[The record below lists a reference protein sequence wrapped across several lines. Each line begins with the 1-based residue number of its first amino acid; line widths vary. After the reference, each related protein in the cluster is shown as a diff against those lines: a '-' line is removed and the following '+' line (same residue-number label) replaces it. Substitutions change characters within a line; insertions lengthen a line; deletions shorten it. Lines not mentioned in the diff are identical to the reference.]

1 MKLRSEMHE
10 GFKLC
15 PLFAR
20 LRREMS
26 SPSPCLNLYFQTLLG
41 TDMGIPLIRTGG
53 TSENFK
59 KDPIALLNHNPDFPI
74 GRWTN
79 TRVENNQL
87 LGHLQ
92 LAPEG
97 TSARIDEVRKLIFA
111 RVLCSCSVG
120 FVPLE
125 QELSGKGIS
134 FKRQRLLEC
143 SVVQFLRMRAPSG
156 SKRKRLRLDISALT
170 PIRSTASFDRTKT
183 RRSRNVR
190 PMPNACSR
198 SRGPKQL
205 LPAQHIWPNRNPHQL
220 HPGRTPFLLDQRSRE
235 GGRCYFLGGLGVGPA
250 PAVSTLNVQNF
261 GSRP

>member
-1 MKLRSEMHE
+1 MSVVRKAPARDVVTES
-10 GFKLC
+10 
-15 PLFAR
+15 LFEFVFSDATR
-20 LRREMS
+20 DRHGDTINPHGWDIRE
-26 SPSPCLNLYFQTLLG
+26 FQK
-41 TDMGIPLIRTGG
+41 
-53 TSENFK
+53 N
-59 KDPIALLNHNPDFPI
+59 PIALLNHNPDFPI

-143 SVVQFLRMRAPSG
+143 SVVSIPSNA
-156 SKRKRLRLDISALT
+156 SAQWVEAKK
-170 PIRSTASFDRTKT
+170 IEAR
-183 RRSRNVR
+183 
-190 PMPNACSR
+190 
-198 SRGPKQL
+198 
-205 LPAQHIWPNRNPHQL
+205 H
-220 HPGRTPFLLDQRSRE
+220 
-235 GGRCYFLGGLGVGPA
+235 LGIN
-250 PAVSTLNVQNF
+250 SD
-261 GSRP
+261 S

>member
-1 MKLRSEMHE
+1 MSVVRKAPARDVVTES
-10 GFKLC
+10 
-15 PLFAR
+15 LFEFVFSDATR
-20 LRREMS
+20 DRHGDTINPHGWDIRE
-26 SPSPCLNLYFQTLLG
+26 FQK
-41 TDMGIPLIRTGG
+41 
-53 TSENFK
+53 N
-59 KDPIALLNHNPDFPI
+59 PIALLNHNPDFPI

-143 SVVQFLRMRAPSG
+143 SVVSIPSNASAQWVEAKKIEARHLGINSDSIDRIFRQNKNATLAERQANAKRVLGLSRA
-156 SKRKRLRLDISALT
+156 KATLAR
-170 PIRSTASFDRTKT
+170 TAHLAK
-183 RRSRNVR
+183 
-190 PMPNACSR
+190 
-198 SRGPKQL
+198 PK
-205 LPAQHIWPNRNPHQL
+205 
-220 HPGRTPFLLDQRSRE
+220 
-235 GGRCYFLGGLGVGPA
+235 PA
-250 PAVSTLNVQNF
+250 PAT
-261 GSRP
+261 SRSYPFLT